1 MRTSELENTVKAV
14 NAARKRM
21 NAKAVGYSVSANAM
35 PASQES
41 APFLGRASAA
51 DTCDE
56 DELAD
61 AMVEDGCQ
69 VDKAGIKLVWNT
81 IGGLLLDK
89 MPTEPR
95 RFDLGFVSFEP
106 KMKGS
111 LATMDADFDDEV
123 NGLYVGASPSDAIRD
138 ALAGG
143 VPSRKDG
150 KNSLPEIFNVQ
161 SSDQPKPNTV
171 KAGEWF
177 DILGRGISCS
187 VGDEH
192 AAMKLPNGTEVEVEL
207 EMQTPAE
214 GRQRITGRLPQ
225 SVAPCE
231 GAKLTL
237 WMHVIE
243 GGSPLPV
250 TAKGKIAILAGDP
263 PPPPEPIAQTSDGQV
278 KIMSVSD
285 GGQSETFTFGDEW
298 TADGEGFTGSAAQ
311 WFAELASVRTMPE
324 ADAVMASCQA
334 IDANTLKIECDA
346 GDAPAAGDYPDAT
359 LEIGMAHYVE
369 GELVTESLTIPIH
382 LVVE

>member
-1 MRTSELENTVKAV
+1 MRSIELENTVKAV

-81 IGGLLLDK
+81 TGGYLLDK
-89 MPTEPR
+89 MPMEPR

-106 KMKGS
+106 KMKGQ
-111 LATMDADFDDEV
+111 LATMDADFDAEV
-123 NGLYVGASPSDAIRD
+123 NSLYVGASPSDAIRD

-143 VPSRKDG
+143 VPSRRGDRS
-150 KNSLPEIFNVQ
+150 SLPEIFNVQ
-161 SSDQPKPNTV
+161 TPGIAKPNTV

-177 DILGRGISCS
+177 EILGRGITCS

-192 AAMKLPNGTEVEVEL
+192 AAMKLPDGTEVEVDL
-207 EMQTPAE
+207 ETQTPAD
-214 GRQRITGRLPQ
+214 GRQRIAGRLPQ

-237 WMHVIE
+237 WMHVVE
-243 GGSPLPV
+243 GGAPLPV
-250 TAKGKIAILAGDP
+250 TARGKITILAG
-263 PPPPEPIAQTSDGQV
+263 EPTRHLHGLD
-278 KIMSVSD
+278 
-285 GGQSETFTFGDEW
+285 
-298 TADGEGFTGSAAQ
+298 
-311 WFAELASVRTMPE
+311 VR
-324 ADAVMASCQA
+324 D
-334 IDANTLKIECDA
+334 DANVTI
-346 GDAPAAGDYPDAT
+346 
-359 LEIGMAHYVE
+359 YVR
-369 GELVTESLTIPIH
+369 V
-382 LVVE
+382 